1 MSKTH
6 TAIACTSV
14 GHFDAI
20 QVPTESPGDHEV
32 LLKIECAAMIPFDTY
47 VNDYGYIT
55 PSFPMIFGFS
65 AAGTIAE
72 VGKGVDDLKVGDRVT
87 AYTYGESRLKATQE
101 YSVQPR
107 HVCAKI
113 PDSLSF
119 EAAATIPDNF
129 VTAFNALFNTIN
141 FALPVPSSFPATTEP
156 PLAHSPILVYGGG
169 STSGQYSIQLLHA
182 SGYKN
187 TIVTASP
194 KHHDYLRSLGAT
206 HTLDYRS
213 PDFVKDVTAI
223 VTASPGGN
231 NDGKV
236 DLVLDCITA
245 ESTLNAIGK
254 VVSPLGTLA
263 ILLPVKEGDKVRGTE
278 KMYMELPEQMKGLI
292 PQGTKVLGVR
302 TFFYAQ
308 DEFLRDNLMPKILPQ
323 LLETGIIQ
331 PNKVRLMDESFG
343 SFKDRVG
350 AGLDLLRNNQISG
363 EKVVVKVRS

>member
-1 MSKTH
+1 MSRMH

-20 QVPTESPGDHEV
+20 QVPTEKPGDGQV
-32 LLKIECAAMIPFDTY
+32 LLKIEYAAMVPFDTY
-47 VNDYGYIT
+47 VNDYGFVT
-55 PSFPMIFGFS
+55 PSFPMAFGFC

-72 VGKGVDDLKVGDRVT
+72 VGNGVDDLKIGDRVT
-87 AYTYGESRLKATQE
+87 AFTYGESRLKATQE

-107 HVCAKI
+107 TVCAKI

-129 VTAFNALFNTIN
+129 VTAFHSLFNTVN
-141 FALPVPSSFPATTEP
+141 LALPVPSSFPATTAP
-156 PLAHSPILVYGGG
+156 PLANTPILVYGGG
-169 STSGQYSIQLLHA
+169 STAAQYSVQLLHSA
-182 SGYKN
+182 GYKN
-187 TIVTASP
+187 IIVTASP
-194 KHHDYLRSLGAT
+194 KHHEYLRSLGAT

-213 PDFVKDVTAI
+213 PDFVKEVAAI
-223 VTASPGGN
+223 VTAEPGGN
-231 NDGKV
+231 KDGKV

-245 ESTLNAIGK
+245 ESTLSAIGK

-263 ILLPVKEGDKVRGTE
+263 ILLPVKEGDKVRGDE
-278 KMYMELPEQMKGLI
+278 KMYMEIPEKMSGLI
-292 PQGTKVLGVR
+292 PQGTKIIGVR

-308 DEFLRDNLMPKILPQ
+308 DEFLRENLMPKILPT
-323 LLETGIIQ
+323 LLEKGIIK
-331 PNKVRLMDESFG
+331 PNKIRLLDERFG

-363 EKVVVKVRS
+363 EKVVVKVT